1 MEEPR
6 YSKGELVFLNDFGQL
21 VIQCEMKVGIIIS
34 EPYSKFFPPNA
45 LEGIALE
52 YWTYDVLFG
61 TELISLVPEEFLA
74 RMIKNDDEE
83 NT

>member
-1 MEEPR
+1 VEEPR

>member
-34 EPYSKFFPPNA
+34 DPYSKFFPPNA

>member
-21 VIQCEMKVGIIIS
+21 VIESKMKVGIVIS
-34 EPYSKFFPPNA
+34 DPYSKFFPPNA

>member
-1 MEEPR
+1 VEEPK
-6 YSKGELVFLNDFGQL
+6 YSKGNLVILNAFGQL
-21 VIQCEMKVGIIIS
+21 VIESNMKVGIIIS

>member
-21 VIQCEMKVGIIIS
+21 VIECKMKVGIVIS
-34 EPYSKFFPPNA
+34 DPYSKFFPPNA

>member
-1 MEEPR
+1 MEEPK
-6 YSKGELVFLNDFGQL
+6 YSKGNLVILNAFGQL
-21 VIQCEMKVGIIIS
+21 VIESNMKVGIIIS

>member
-1 MEEPR
+1 
-6 YSKGELVFLNDFGQL
+6 
-21 VIQCEMKVGIIIS
+21 MKVGIIIS